1 MTVQDFLAAQ
11 PMATS
16 QWPDCQLTYADGMA
30 TCAVCGRTYKAPK
43 GRLRANCKPASEQ
56 PQAVAPQP
64 VLDAPSFLQKA
75 KNFAKAAVSHIAAG
89 MPLASDEEIDRRFA
103 ICQKCPLLKDNACT
117 KCGCPVAREKK
128 FISKLAWADQKCP
141 EGHW

>member
-1 MTVQDFLAAQ
+1 MQAIPSPSLECVLVRDGDKLRCTACGSRYPFVAGRFHAQ
-11 PMATS
+11 
-16 QWPDCQLTYADGMA
+16 
-30 TCAVCGRTYKAPK
+30 
-43 GRLRANCKPASEQ
+43 CKSGLEQ
-56 PQAVAPQP
+56 EAKPIVVEDSP

-103 ICQKCPLLKDNACT
+103 ICQSCPFLKDNACT